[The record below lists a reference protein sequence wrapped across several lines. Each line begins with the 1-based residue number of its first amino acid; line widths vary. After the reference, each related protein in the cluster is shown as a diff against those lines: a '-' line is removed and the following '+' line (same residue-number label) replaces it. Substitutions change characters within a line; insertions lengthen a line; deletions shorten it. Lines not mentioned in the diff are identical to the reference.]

1 MSGAPHD
8 TGASPSPHELVLGLE
23 SSIEARVAAEEKA
36 QDEVTRAHRE
46 ADEIV
51 GAAAAE
57 AAQAA
62 ERLTAEVLAAAR
74 IEADGVR
81 QAGIRSAEDL
91 AAVAARR
98 RDENVADSVT
108 AVLPALAH
116 TLTEGLRP

>member
-8 TGASPSPHELVLGLE
+8 TGATPSPHELVLGLE
-23 SSIEARVAAEEKA
+23 TSIEARAAAEEKA

-46 ADEIV
+46 ADQIV
-51 GAAAAE
+51 AAAAAE
-57 AAQAA
+57 AARAA

-74 IEADGVR
+74 IEADGLR
-81 QAGIRSAEDL
+81 QAGVRSAEHL
-91 AAVAARR
+91 AALAARR

>member
-1 MSGAPHD
+1 MSGAPND
-8 TGASPSPHELVLGLE
+8 LGASPSPHELVLGLE
-23 SSIEARVAAEEKA
+23 SSIEARVAAEEGA
-36 QDEVTRAHRE
+36 QDEVTRVHRE
-46 ADEIV
+46 ADQIV
-51 GAAAAE
+51 AAAAAE

-74 IEADGVR
+74 IEADGLR

-108 AVLPALAH
+108 AVLPVLAH

>member
-1 MSGAPHD
+1 MSCAPHD
-8 TGASPSPHELVLGLE
+8 SGASPSPHELVLGLE
-23 SSIEARVAAEEKA
+23 SSIEARAAAEEKA

-46 ADEIV
+46 ADQIIA
-51 GAAAAE
+51 AAAAE

-74 IEADGVR
+74 IEADGLR

-98 RDENVADSVT
+98 RDENVAASVS

-116 TLTEGLRP
+116 ALTEGLRP

>member
-1 MSGAPHD
+1 MTPERA
-8 TGASPSPHELVLGLE
+8 PSPHELVLGLE
-23 SSIEARVAAEEKA
+23 SSIEARAAAEEKA

-46 ADEIV
+46 ADQIIA
-51 GAAAAE
+51 AAAAE

-74 IEADGVR
+74 IEADGLR

-98 RDENVADSVT
+98 RDENVAASVS

-116 TLTEGLRP
+116 ALTEGLRP